1 MRSARQNRAV
11 ACRLMRS
18 LEERLPVADS
28 HSLRY
33 TTALPPSASPSPPRI
48 RSRRTLTRR
57 MTHPTDTTLLEL
69 AELARLDVAGLG
81 VEERAGLREALA
93 RTTEWVGQLM
103 AVPTDGVPPTV
114 QPMGLPTLLR
124 ADVAVPN
131 ADAAAVLAL
140 APDRE
145 GDWYRLP
152 RVVGRAT
159 AVEHAESGSDAA
171 VGLEHGDE

>member
-1 MRSARQNRAV
+1 
-11 ACRLMRS
+11 
-18 LEERLPVADS
+18 
-28 HSLRY
+28 
-33 TTALPPSASPSPPRI
+33 
-48 RSRRTLTRR
+48 

-81 VEERAGLREALA
+81 EVERAGLREALA

-103 AVPTDGVPPTV
+103 GVPTDGVPPTV
-114 QPMGLPTLLR
+114 QPVVLPTVLR

-131 ADAAAVLAL
+131 ADAGAMLAV

-145 GDWYRLP
+145 GDWYRVP
-152 RVVGRAT
+152 RVVGRAM
-159 AVEHAESGSDAA
+159 AVEPALASETGVDAA